1 MKRQVLAFSGLF
13 VLLLLLSIFSTN
25 ALATQY
31 KVQNGD
37 TLYSI
42 SKKFGVSVNEIKNV
56 NNIQKSRIKP
66 KQILNISSDSSSVR
80 SSKAKS
86 PKRLVKSKSQPVC
99 YTVKRGDTLAKIAQ
113 KTHQPLKQ
121 IMALNHVNSRS
132 LRVGQKLVLAK
143 STYASAKSKTLAEDE
158 DITSEED
165 DTAPDA
171 LDEEDGDEIVDIG
184 KDEQGRKEELLGK
197 WNSPDEMQLFVKVAT
212 GYIGAPYRFGGS
224 SLKGID
230 CSSFVQKIYRIFD
243 IQLPRNA
250 AQQSKVGISISRE
263 NLTQGDLVFFHTKR
277 SLGHVG
283 IYIGNNE
290 FVHASSKSKG
300 VRIDS
305 LETPYYQKRFQRA
318 VRVKGLDNNGA

>member
-1 MKRQVLAFSGLF
+1 MKRQIIAFSGLF
-13 VLLLLLSIFSTN
+13 VLLLLFSIFSSN
-25 ALATQY
+25 ALAIQY

-42 SKKFGVSVNEIKNV
+42 SKKFGVSLHEIRQA
-56 NNIQKSRIKP
+56 NNLQKSRIKP
-66 KQILNISSDSSSVR
+66 KQILNISSEEGSPGSSSKHTVR
-80 SSKAKS
+80 S
-86 PKRLVKSKSQPVC
+86 KSKPVY
-99 YTVKRGDTLAKIAQ
+99 YTVKKGDTLSRIAK
-113 KTHQPLKQ
+113 KTHHPMKQ
-121 IMALNHVNSRS
+121 IAALNQINNKS
-132 LRVGQKLVLAK
+132 LRVGQKIVLAK
-143 STYASAKSKTLAEDE
+143 STYVSAKSAPVPED
-158 DITSEED
+158 DDLTAEED
-165 DTAPDA
+165 DASQDA
-171 LDEEDGDEIVDIG
+171 VNENDKKETTDASNDEPE
-184 KDEQGRKEELLGK
+184 KQGELLGK

-212 GYIGAPYRFGGS
+212 GFIGAPYRFGGS

-243 IQLPRNA
+243 VTLPRNA

-290 FVHASSKSKG
+290 FVHASSKKKG

-305 LETPYYQKRFQRA
+305 LNTPYYQKRFQRA
-318 VRVKGLDNNGA
+318 VRIKGLDNNTGA

>member
-1 MKRQVLAFSGLF
+1 MKRQILVFSGLF

-31 KVQNGD
+31 KVKNGD

-42 SKKFGVSVNEIKNV
+42 SKKFGVSVNEIKNA
-56 NNIQKSRIKP
+56 NNLQKAKIKP
-66 KQILNISSDSSSVR
+66 NQIINISSNKRISSKQIAK
-80 SSKAKS
+80 SKAK
-86 PKRLVKSKSQPVC
+86 PAY
-99 YTVKRGDTLAKIAQ
+99 YTVRKGDTLSKIAK
-113 KTHQPLKQ
+113 KTHQPMKQ
-121 IMALNHVNSRS
+121 IMALNHVNNKS

-143 STYASAKSKTLAEDE
+143 SKPVSEDE
-158 DITSEED
+158 NIAAETATDED
-165 DTAPDA
+165 DDAPDIA
-171 LDEEDGDEIVDIG
+171 NSDDKEETIDAGNDERESKG
-184 KDEQGRKEELLGK
+184 ELLGK

-212 GYIGAPYRFGGS
+212 GFIGAPYRFGGS

-243 IQLPRNA
+243 VTLPRNA
-250 AQQSKVGISISRE
+250 REQSKVGISISRE
-263 NLTQGDLVFFHTKR
+263 NLAQGDLVFFHTKR

-305 LETPYYQKRFQRA
+305 LDTPYYQKRFQRA
-318 VRVKGLDNNGA
+318 VRVKGLNGTGA